1 MRLQTI
7 SYLALSLSSSFS
19 FVSSLSYSSSDWTNV
34 NYVKTIDLG
43 GTVTHALYNLV
54 LQPGQS
60 LTSQSIDLD
69 SNLNSSQSG
78 YPYILSLSKQ
88 ESNALSSS
96 EVTVKLGSG
105 TTPNQRAVLDLI
117 PLPQS
122 NHPSSIHKDDLEENG
137 STSTSKLY
145 AFYLPIHL
153 LPTEKGQDLV
163 VNVAM
168 TLNHVTSPLPKSVEQ
183 NGEQKLVWQDDV
195 GLRSVYKTKKGRT
208 KVQ

>member
-7 SYLALSLSSSFS
+7 SYLALSLSSSFN

-54 LQPGQS
+54 LEPGQS
-60 LTSQSIDLD
+60 LTSQSIDIH

-88 ESNALSSS
+88 KSNALSSS

-122 NHPSSIHKDDLEENG
+122 NHPSPNKLDLEENG
-137 STSTSKLY
+137 SSSTSKLY
-145 AFYLPIHL
+145 AFYLPTHL

-168 TLNHVTSPLPKSVEQ
+168 TLNHVTSPLPKTVEQ